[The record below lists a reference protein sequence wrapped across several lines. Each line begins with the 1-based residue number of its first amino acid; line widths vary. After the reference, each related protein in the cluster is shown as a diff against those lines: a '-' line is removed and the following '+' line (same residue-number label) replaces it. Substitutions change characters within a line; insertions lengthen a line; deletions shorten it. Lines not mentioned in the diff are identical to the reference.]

1 MVGDGGK
8 CSTLGRGLSGAP
20 TISHYL
26 TLSPTISHY
35 LSLSPTISLD
45 VGAAR
50 GELLGRGQATEAKL
64 TASFREGRTARC
76 GA

>member
-1 MVGDGGK
+1 MLDA
-8 CSTLGRGLSGAP
+8 GAGP
-20 TISHYL
+20 EWRSHYL
-26 TLSPTISHY
+26 TLSHTISHY
-35 LSLSPTISLD
+35 LPLSPTISLD

-64 TASFREGRTARC
+64 TPSFREGRTARC